1 MPLIYNPL
9 TVGIYEKYIKKKQ
22 CTQDGGWNR
31 EMDRYRYIGYLTRQQ
46 RKMYP
51 VIIII
56 NIINIIITSYITHTH
71 GGKPDIYNL
80 KIVL

>member
-1 MPLIYNPL
+1 
-9 TVGIYEKYIKKKQ
+9 
-22 CTQDGGWNR
+22 
-31 EMDRYRYIGYLTRQQ
+31 MDRYRYIGYLTRQQ

-56 NIINIIITSYITHTH
+56 TIINIIITSYITHTH